1 MRELELKDIAAYLP
15 YGMNFINKDGVI
27 LRMDAL
33 QVSGYNVWAHQ
44 RYVKGKKD
52 ERDINYPYLKSLNCS
67 GEGDYLRRIKPIL
80 RPMSD
85 LTKSIVVKGYNDD
98 KEFVPLA
105 ELKKTAYK
113 EVYDG
118 YVTNESVLKEIEPN
132 PKSDGSYMIDNFSF
146 KDGMFEMLEYGEVI
160 KRNKKDEEP
169 FVEIVHTP
177 LNQCNYYDL
186 LNQWNFD
193 YRNLIGEGLAIDINT
208 LN

>member
-1 MRELELKDIAAYLP
+1 MRKLELKDIVGYLP

-52 ERDINYPYLKSLNCS
+52 ERDINYPYLNSLKCS
-67 GEGDYLRRIKPIL
+67 GEGDYLRKIKPIL

-98 KEFVPLA
+98 KEFVPIVALA
-105 ELKKTAYK
+105 ERAF
-113 EVYDG
+113 
-118 YVTNESVLKEIEPN
+118 EIEIN
-132 PKSDGSYMIDNFSF
+132 NITGFSQSGKCRGVNFIF
-146 KDGMFEMLEYGEVI
+146 DYVEYGFSYSEDI
-160 KRNKKDEEP
+160 DAFHTQIISPKQN
-169 FVEIVHTP
+169 IVTD
-177 LNQCNYYDL
+177 NQSQLFDL
-186 LNQWNFD
+186 LNQWHFD